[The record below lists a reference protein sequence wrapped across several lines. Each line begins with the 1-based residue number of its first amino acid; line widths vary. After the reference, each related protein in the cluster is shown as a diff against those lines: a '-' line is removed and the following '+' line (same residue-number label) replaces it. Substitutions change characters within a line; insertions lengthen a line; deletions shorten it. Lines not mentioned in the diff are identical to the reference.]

1 MKVFGLNL
9 KQQIYVR
16 VFAGVGFGIG
26 NVFGKQGQATLGG
39 FTVQYAAE
47 FSGQCVIQLER
58 AEFARCGGDMVDGFA
73 VVQNVQTAQMAD
85 VGKSGQIVLKTHRV
99 LSEDGVKQGF
109 GAEHANA
116 RKIRQSA
123 GKGPIPYRSGRL
135 KYVFS
140 DGLRL
145 TSGRLACTENFIA
158 GIAQA
163 GNDIAVFVQMAVEGG
178 GINGNVGVGFV
189 NQFHAFGRGNQHQRF
204 DIAAAFLLQ

>member
-16 VFAGVGFGIG
+16 VFAGVDFGIG
-26 NVFGKQGQATLGG
+26 NVFGEQGQAPLGG
-39 FTVQYAAE
+39 FTVQYAAK
-47 FSGQCVIQLER
+47 FSGQRVIQLER

-116 RKIRQSA
+116 RKIRLSA
-123 GKGPIPYRSGRL
+123 
-135 KYVFS
+135 
-140 DGLRL
+140 
-145 TSGRLACTENFIA
+145 GRLARTENFIA